1 MPSTDLEKFPIQPFD
16 PADED
21 YSKLPL
27 EFRYDGRVDKTL
39 EWYQEHMAGL
49 PDVFFEQ
56 MERVENGELTKKQ
69 VKNIHKKYLKK
80 IAKEN
85 VASQ

>member
-1 MPSTDLEKFPIQPFD
+1 MPIIDLEKFPIQPFD

-27 EFRYDGRVDKTL
+27 EFRYDGGVDKTL
-39 EWYQEHMAGL
+39 EWYRQNMSGL
-49 PDVFFEQ
+49 PEALFEQ

-69 VKNIHKKYLKK
+69 VRNMHKKYLRK

-85 VASQ
+85 AKQ